1 MQQALRGPHRVGGGG
16 CSPSSP
22 CHPKPPTSTASGAPS
37 NHKSSGPLESESIVL
52 RERLRSPLHPQGHTP
67 VGKLS
72 RHPQA
77 TIVFPREAHLG
88 AKSPGGTAH
97 GGEPSLGCHLCPVLR
112 LGCALAGG
120 TSSQGLEPGPLQGGP
135 RPADP
140 RILTASF
147 ILWMLGNPSTYLGT
161 LPVPA
166 IGTVVSNLES
176 KVIFE
181 GVCSAPLA
189 SRTNSSRRRGQTN

>member
-1 MQQALRGPHRVGGGG
+1 MLCAGLIGWGS

-22 CHPKPPTSTASGAPS
+22 CHPKPPTSTAPGAPS
-37 NHKSSGPLESESIVL
+37 NHKPSRPSESESIVL
-52 RERLRSPLHPQGHTP
+52 RERLRSPLHPKGHTP

-97 GGEPSLGCHLCPVLR
+97 GGEPSLGSHLCPVLR

-120 TSSQGLEPGPLQGGP
+120 QAARGWSQGPCRAAHSLLA
-135 RPADP
+135 PAL
-140 RILTASF
+140 LTVPF
-147 ILWMLGNPSTYLGT
+147 VLWMLGNLSTYLGT
-161 LPVPA
+161 LPIPA

-181 GVCSAPLA
+181 GVWSAPLA
-189 SRTNSSRRRGQTN
+189 SRTNSSQQRGQTN

>member
-1 MQQALRGPHRVGGGG
+1 MLCAGLIGWGGGAVVPLVPVIQ
-16 CSPSSP
+16 SPLLRLLQVRLP
-22 CHPKPPTSTASGAPS
+22 ITSRQVLP
-37 NHKSSGPLESESIVL
+37 ESESIVL

-88 AKSPGGTAH
+88 AKSPGGRAH
-97 GGEPSLGCHLCPVLR
+97 GGEPSLGSHLCPVLR
-112 LGCALAGG
+112 LGCALAGEQAARG
-120 TSSQGLEPGPLQGGP
+120 WSQGPCRAAHGLL
-135 RPADP
+135 ALAL
-140 RILTASF
+140 LTVPF
-147 ILWMLGNPSTYLGT
+147 VLWMLGNLSTYLGT
-161 LPVPA
+161 LPIPA

-181 GVCSAPLA
+181 GVWSAPLA
-189 SRTNSSRRRGQTN
+189 SRTNSSQRRGQTN